1 MPCLKD
7 NGSRARFQ
15 ASGQAVVSA
24 GPNLGQAQAHV
35 VEGAFGTPRLTLAL
49 APPRG
54 SQALAVHAAAH
65 VLSGS
70 PPRSDVNYQIEVSV
84 VGGLNRKSAVK
95 DWTISRRGD
104 EPSDFWSQ
112 SFCWGS
118 LWVADGTA
126 SPVRVRFRNSGGR
139 SYARAEA
146 HLVYRTTGRDGTKV
160 TFSWT
165 DDRGS
170 HQTSHVFAQAA
181 EHDEGTG
188 SWTVPT
194 DRGVQT

>member
-1 MPCLKD
+1 MRYGWCVAI
-7 NGSRARFQ
+7 G
-15 ASGQAVVSA
+15 
-24 GPNLGQAQAHV
+24 
-35 VEGAFGTPRLTLAL
+35 
-49 APPRG
+49 
-54 SQALAVHAAAH
+54 AAA
-65 VLSGS
+65 GS
-70 PPRSDVNYQIEVSV
+70 ETVRLFRTVD
-84 VGGLNRKSAVK
+84 GGLTWKSAVK

-146 HLVYRTTGRDGTKV
+146 HLVYRTTGRDETKV

-194 DRGVQT
+194 DRGVQTRWVEFEAVR